1 MADYLGLRLMLSYAI
16 KIRFARVAE
25 LVDALDLESST
36 YGMGVQVP
44 PLAPKEKMALVRP
57 WQKPPR
63 YALSVSEEAF
73 YMAFL
78 LYGAGSN
85 LTCQPQDDLPLHR
98 IMDVAILI
106 M

>member
-1 MADYLGLRLMLSYAI
+1 MVWGFKSPLSHQ
-16 KIRFARVAE
+16 K
-25 LVDALDLESST
+25 
-36 YGMGVQVP
+36 
-44 PLAPKEKMALVRP
+44 KKALVRP

-85 LTCQPQDDLPLHR
+85 LTCQPQDDLPFHR

>member
-1 MADYLGLRLMLSYAI
+1 M
-16 KIRFARVAE
+16 AE

-73 YMAFL
+73 YMAFI
-78 LYGAGSN
+78 LYGAGLN